1 MQKTKK
7 NSSDNKRK
15 SEWNAYE
22 NSKRGKVETNT
33 SKAWKS
39 GQRFQGI
46 DPITGEPISGKI
58 LSRAGKVG
66 KSNKNIYNI
75 ERDQDGYCGWFDLSS
90 IKDLSEVT
98 DETEMLIFFNNNA
111 VAEAKEKEI
120 QSWIDNDVFEIVR
133 NSGQKCISV
142 RWVIT
147 EKVKGGHIVT
157 KARLVAC
164 GFEVNTSDIKKESPV
179 CLISQCCAHL

>member
-1 MQKTKK
+1 MKEHSVVSAENKRVNERIDERVNEKEHSVVSAENKK
-7 NSSDNKRK
+7 ISSDNKRK

-98 DETEMLIFFNNNA
+98 DETEILIFFNNNA
-111 VAEAKEKEI
+111 VA
-120 QSWIDNDVFEIVR
+120 
-133 NSGQKCISV
+133 
-142 RWVIT
+142 
-147 EKVKGGHIVT
+147 
-157 KARLVAC
+157 
-164 GFEVNTSDIKKESPV
+164 
-179 CLISQCCAHL
+179 